1 MMESLPRDAEPCA
14 CVRFVPSR
22 RIERPA
28 AAQLNIN
35 GKSGSRWSLTRRI
48 PNLIEDLETHIST
61 LMDQSLEFSV
71 DCRSSSR
78 SCVENVA
85 WCRNI
90 GAPM

>member
-14 CVRFVPSR
+14 CVRFVASR
-22 RIERPA
+22 RIET
-28 AAQLNIN
+28 
-35 GKSGSRWSLTRRI
+35 SGRSTQHQRQVRVALVADPQI
-48 PNLIEDLETHIST
+48 PNLIEELEIHISA